1 MPEQEV
7 RLTEILNKRAAE
19 NARLAGENFLG
30 ASEDFILGNITQAK
44 EKTDL
49 GTGHQRL
56 LGTIRQVVI
65 FLDQRIAEIERELI
79 GKLNFPEGSQIDIM
93 IRFPEEKP
101 EEFSGSQGDT
111 PEEKARSVAES
122 IARQAL
128 AEHSVSPE
136 DYPKLRDLNLLEP
149 TERSKHS
156 TFLVGE
162 ASIVRFE
169 YRDENQTHTGNLG
182 FNEQG
187 ELVSVHRNQPEGELI
202 YREVKTGDWRTVGL
216 ITIDRGIGE
225 GYQITS
231 EQGVLTIEDLNF
243 SVRTYN
249 VLKRSGVMDL
259 QILLSRRKDELLAL
273 KNFGRHCFDEVLQ
286 VLASRV
292 GIDISE

>member
-1 MPEQEV
+1 MA
-7 RLTEILNKRAAE
+7 T
-19 NARLAGENFLG
+19 
-30 ASEDFILGNITQAK
+30 S
-44 EKTDL
+44 
-49 GTGHQRL
+49 HQRL
-56 LGTIRQVVI
+56 VSSIGQVVF
-65 FLDQRIAEIERELI
+65 FLDQKMAEIKRELV

-111 PEEKARSVAES
+111 PEDEARREAES
-122 IARQAL
+122 VARQAL
-128 AEHSVSPE
+128 AAHSASPE
-136 DYPKLRDLNLLEP
+136 DYQKLRDLNLLEP
-149 TERSKHS
+149 TERSKNS

-187 ELVSVHRNQPEGELI
+187 KFVSVHRNQPEGELI
-202 YREVKTGDWRTVGL
+202 YRDVKTGDWRTVGL

-249 VLKRSGVMDL
+249 VLKRSGLVDL
-259 QILLSRRKDELLAL
+259 QILLSRSKEELLVL
-273 KNFGRHCFDEVLQ
+273 RNFGQHCFNEVQQ